1 MSNIT
6 FVKWDAK
13 PRTMLRFIKDG
24 DIFCFK
30 RHDGRFSFGRI
41 MAKCLMGHFVEI
53 FSYTSPH
60 PLISEYHI
68 NQAQRLLGPFCLDSY
83 MSFDAKRFGDWR
95 IIAHDAGY
103 RLEGGEQH
111 CFAYGGP
118 NNFKKVDMLG
128 KTEKISNEE
137 AGRYPEFTPMDD
149 IKIQK
154 MLGDLNP
161 SKAS

>member
-1 MSNIT
+1 MSNIK
-6 FVKWDAK
+6 FVKWEAK
-13 PRTMLRFIKDG
+13 PRTMLRFIKAG

-30 RHDGRFSFGRI
+30 RQDGRFSFGRI
-41 MAKCLMGHFVEI
+41 MARCLMGHFVEI

-60 PLISEYHI
+60 PVISEDQI

-83 MSFDAKRFGDWR
+83 MSFDTKRLGDWR

-103 RLEGGEQH
+103 RLEWGEQY
-111 CFAYGGP
+111 CFAYGSP

-137 AGRYPEFTPMDD
+137 ADKYPRYRAYDD
-149 IKIQK
+149 VNIQK
-154 MLGDLNP
+154 MLDEFRP
-161 SKAS
+161 FEP